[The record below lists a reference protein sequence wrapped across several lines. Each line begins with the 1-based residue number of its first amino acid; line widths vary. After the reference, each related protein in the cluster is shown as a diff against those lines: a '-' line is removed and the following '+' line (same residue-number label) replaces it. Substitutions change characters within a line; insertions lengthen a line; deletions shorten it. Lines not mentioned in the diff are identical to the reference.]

1 MSKRGSKSGDSPTPK
16 NQKLRAT
23 LEFLSCS
30 TSDSEELTCSPS
42 FLDTSAGS
50 QPPAPAG
57 SSPPDFGFLAD
68 PPDELGTQ
76 NSTDSGPT
84 VFTQLIDD
92 QENAF
97 TFEAPKDIQLR
108 DVLEDNIEAKGLE
121 ESAKIIL
128 AHDDLKAEILRILFK
143 DSHENLK
150 YSLRQSQLCADK
162 NDREYLL
169 SLTPRNL
176 CEEFKTNSPRAFL
189 LLVQGLLGISNPEDI
204 FESQFLLNNVCFMY
218 STVSKIINR
227 KATGYALLM
236 TTAVRDGGLREDTI
250 KLFSMLVHPRT
261 SQKYDKD
268 VLAKG
273 WDQPLK
279 TKLQS
284 EREHFRKLHNA
295 LEKKADL
302 LNDATIPSVELA
314 DVGEKVSCLLE

>member
-1 MSKRGSKSGDSPTPK
+1 MSKRGSTSENSPTPK
-16 NQKLRAT
+16 NQKLRST
-23 LEFLSCS
+23 LEFLSCG
-30 TSDSEELTCSPS
+30 TSDSEELTCFPS

-50 QPPAPAG
+50 QPPN
-57 SSPPDFGFLAD
+57 FGFLAD
-68 PPDELGTQ
+68 PPDELGT
-76 NSTDSGPT
+76 

-92 QENAF
+92 QENAY
-97 TFEAPKDIQLR
+97 TFEAPKDIKLS
-108 DVLEDNIEAKGLE
+108 DVLEDNIEAMGLE

-128 AHDDLKAEILRILFK
+128 ERDDLKAEILRILFK

-150 YSLRQSQLCADK
+150 YSLRKSQLCADK

-176 CEEFKTNSPRAFL
+176 CEEFKTNSPHAFL

-261 SQKYDKD
+261 SQKYVK
-268 VLAKG
+268 
-273 WDQPLK
+273 
-279 TKLQS
+279 
-284 EREHFRKLHNA
+284 
-295 LEKKADL
+295 
-302 LNDATIPSVELA
+302 
-314 DVGEKVSCLLE
+314 